1 VKRILTTALAATL
14 LCLTAGLSAQESDK
28 AVSVKSVKRLNRA
41 PVSHE
46 VLQVKL
52 PRPTEHKLSNGLTV
66 LLLERHKLPTL
77 NLSLWFDSSSLD
89 DPKDLPG
96 LSDFTA
102 DMLREGTAR
111 RTSKQL
117 AQEVDSLGATLHANS
132 EYGASVTTVTASGF
146 VEDADKILDLMSDV
160 ILHPA
165 FPADEL
171 DKYKKRQLASLEEER
186 SDPGFL
192 GEERLYRALYGSHP
206 ASVTSP
212 TPESVKAV
220 TPELLKQFHAQ
231 HYAPNFA
238 LLGVVGD
245 FDSKAMLALL
255 EKYFGTW
262 KPSTA
267 KPAKVADVPPPSAPK
282 IALVDRS
289 DSVQTN
295 ILAAFMA
302 PPRRSPEYF
311 PLRVMNRILGEGATG
326 RLFLDLREEKSY
338 TYGAYSGYYPDTYPR
353 PLAAN
358 TEVRTN
364 VTEPA
369 FHDLLDEFRRM
380 REEPVSDEELDDARR
395 GIVASF
401 ALSLERSAQLLDMWL
416 RARHM
421 QLGDDY
427 WDNFPTQ
434 INKITAAD
442 VQRVAKTYLDP
453 KHMQAVCVGNRK
465 EIETGLKKFG
475 AVEFYD
481 ADGKK
486 LDK

>member
-1 VKRILTTALAATL
+1 MKRTLMAALAIAFAWAVT
-14 LCLTAGLSAQESDK
+14 GLSAQESDK
-28 AVSVKSVKRLNRA
+28 AVSAKSVKRLNRA
-41 PVSHE
+41 PVNHD

-77 NLSLWFDSSSLD
+77 NLSLWFDSGSLQ

-96 LSDFTA
+96 LADFTA
-102 DMLREGTAR
+102 DMLREGTTHR
-111 RTSKQL
+111 SSKQMS
-117 AQEVDSLGATLHANS
+117 QEIDSLGGTLRASSDYGVS
-132 EYGASVTTVTASGF
+132 ETTVTASGF
-146 VEDADKILDLMSDV
+146 VEDADKLLDLMSDMV
-160 ILHPA
+160 LNPA

-171 DKYKKRQLASLEEER
+171 EKYKKRQLAALEEQR

-206 ASVTSP
+206 ASVTAP
-212 TPESVKAV
+212 TPDSVKAV
-220 TPELLKQFHAQ
+220 TPERLKQFHAQ
-231 HYAPNFA
+231 HYTPNNA

-245 FDSKAMLALL
+245 FDSKTMLALL
-255 EKYFGTW
+255 EKHFGSW
-262 KPSTA
+262 NPSAA
-267 KPAKVADVPPPSAPK
+267 KAEKIPDVPAPGPSR
-282 IALVDRS
+282 IALVDRP

-295 ILAAFMA
+295 ILAGFMA

-311 PLRVMNRILGEGATG
+311 PLRVMNRVLGEGATG

-353 PLAAN
+353 PLVAN

-369 FHDLLDEFRRM
+369 FHDLLDEFKRM
-380 REEPVSDEELDDARR
+380 REEPVSAADLDEAKR
-395 GIVASF
+395 GIVAGF
-401 ALSLERSAQLLDMWL
+401 ALSLERSAQLLDMWM

-427 WDNFPTQ
+427 WDKFPAD
-434 INKITAAD
+434 INKVTASE
-442 VQRVAKTYLDP
+442 VQRVARTYLDP
-453 KHMQAVCVGNRK
+453 AHMQAVCVGNRK
-465 EIETGLKKFG
+465 EIEAGLKKFG
-475 AVEFYD
+475 TVEFYD

-486 LDK
+486 LEK